1 MKRILQTFFLTLVLA
16 AYARAEQR
24 PDEGTVYVP
33 IGKRDPFKRPS
44 AGTDGRDL
52 SAINP
57 LEKFGIEQFLL
68 RAILRGTSNAQA
80 MFEDPEGRVH
90 IVAEGTIIG
99 RERGTISRILNRE
112 VIVTERTV
120 NYLGVTSLFERV
132 LSLPSDDEVDQSAPS
147 KAGQGKTGG
156 GGGGGAPGGSGS
168 PGAGGAGGPTSGL
181 PPSVIRQVSQE
192 RSAPAQAPAQAPPSA
207 ANNMP
212 NISNYSTRSGSSPS
226 APSGGSGSIRG
237 GSGNGISY

>member
-1 MKRILQTFFLTLVLA
+1 MKTKFFIFALGLLIA
-16 AYARAEQR
+16 ASARPEPR

-44 AGTDGRDL
+44 AADGGRDL

-57 LEKFGIEQFLL
+57 LEKFGIEQFIL
-68 RAILRGTSNAQA
+68 RAILRGTTTAQA

-90 IVAEGTIIG
+90 IVAEGTVIG

-147 KAGQGKTGG
+147 KNPSGGTGSKSGSSSGSGG
-156 GGGGGAPGGSGS
+156 GGSSGS
-168 PGAGGAGGPTSGL
+168 NG
-181 PPSVIRQVSQE
+181 VMRQVSQE
-192 RSAPAQAPAQAPPSA
+192 RNQAPPA
-207 ANNMP
+207 AASQSSSSSRFNPGP
-212 NISNYSTRSGSSPS
+212 NISNSTQGRTSTVTPS
-226 APSGGSGSIRG
+226 APVHFEAGGNAGNAG
-237 GSGNGISY
+237 GGAPVY